1 MTHHQAEITA
11 TFIDRWMAGR
21 FAMHC
26 RADGYS
32 GARDGETVVTVTV
45 DSDRDE
51 RIVLNLAK
59 EFRGT
64 AKVLSDDT

>member
-1 MTHHQAEITA
+1 MRQHHAEIAA
-11 TFIDRWMAGR
+11 TFTDRWMAGR

-32 GARDGETVVTVTV
+32 GERNGETVVTVAV

-64 AKVLSDDT
+64 AKLLSEDA